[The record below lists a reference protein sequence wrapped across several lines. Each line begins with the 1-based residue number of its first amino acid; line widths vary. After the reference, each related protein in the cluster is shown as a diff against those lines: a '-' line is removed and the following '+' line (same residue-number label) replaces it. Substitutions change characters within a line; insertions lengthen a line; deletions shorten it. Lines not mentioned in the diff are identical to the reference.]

1 MTEETQELVL
11 GALDAALAQQV
22 GQLFDVLMSAPPD
35 EEGIARFMRGLN
47 QAIGVHEQLVATIG
61 PAE

>member
-1 MTEETQELVL
+1 MTAETQELVL

-35 EEGIARFMRGLN
+35 EDGIERFMAGLN
-47 QAIGVHEQLVATIG
+47 KAVGLHERLATTIG

>member
-1 MTEETQELVL
+1 MTAETQELVL

-35 EEGIARFMRGLN
+35 EDGIARFMAGLN
-47 QAIGVHEQLVATIG
+47 KAVGLHERLVATIG
-61 PAE
+61 PVG